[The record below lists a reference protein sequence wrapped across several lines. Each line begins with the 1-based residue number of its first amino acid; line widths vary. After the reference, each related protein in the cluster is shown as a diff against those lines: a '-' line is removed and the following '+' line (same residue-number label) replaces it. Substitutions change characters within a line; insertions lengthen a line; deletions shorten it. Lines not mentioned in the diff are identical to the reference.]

1 MIGASFEEAGGAL
14 EPTYLLAKAIIKPSM
29 LLWFRIHME
38 GLENIPRK
46 GPAILA
52 FNHIAYL
59 DPFLSALAVDNVGRH
74 PRFLGKSELF
84 QDKRIAWI
92 LRGAKQIEVKRG
104 TREAPMALD
113 NAIAALEDGQIIVVF
128 PEGTITTDPD
138 LNMMAPKT
146 GTARLA
152 LASGVPLIPAAVWGT
167 QNVWPKGHR
176 KHWWPPRQDLLVRI
190 GEPMEVSGAPD
201 NRRDW
206 QRLGD
211 EIAEEIS
218 RLVASLRPIVP
229 DRRRPKK
236 AA

>member
-1 MIGASFEEAGGAL
+1 M
-14 EPTYLLAKAIIKPSM
+14 EPTFQLAKAIIKPAMS
-29 LLWFRIHME
+29 LWFRLHME

-59 DPFLSALAVDNVGRH
+59 DPFLSALAVDRVGRR

-84 QDKRIAWI
+84 QDRRVAWI

-104 TREAPMALD
+104 TREAPVALD
-113 NAIAALEDGQIIVVF
+113 NAVNALKDGEIIVVF
-128 PEGTITTDPD
+128 PEGTITNDAD
-138 LNMMAPKT
+138 LNMMEPKT

-152 LASGVPLIPAAVWGT
+152 LLAGVPVIPGGLWGT

-176 KHWWPPRQDLLVRI
+176 KRWWPPRQDLLLRI
-190 GEPMEVSGAPD
+190 GKPMPIVGDPD
-201 NRRDW
+201 TREDW
-206 QRLGD
+206 QRVGT
-211 EIAEEIS
+211 EIS
-218 RLVASLRPIVP
+218 REISILVAGLRPIVP
-229 DRRRPKK
+229 DRRRSKK

>member
-1 MIGASFEEAGGAL
+1 M
-14 EPTYLLAKAIIKPSM
+14 EPTYQLARAIIKPSM
-29 LLWFRIHME
+29 NLWFRLHME
-38 GLENIPRK
+38 GLENIPK
-46 GPAILA
+46 EGPAILA

-59 DPFLSALAVDNVGRH
+59 DPFLSALAVDRVGRR

-104 TREAPMALD
+104 TRDAPMALD
-113 NAIAALEDGQIIVVF
+113 NAVKALNDGEVIVVF
-128 PEGTITTDPD
+128 PEGTITEDPD

-152 LASGVPLIPAAVWGT
+152 LLSGAPVIPGGIWGT

-176 KHWWPPRQDLLVRI
+176 KHWWPPRQDLLLRI
-190 GEPMEVSGAPD
+190 GRQMPIEGDPSVRE
-201 NRRDW
+201 DW
-206 QRLGD
+206 QRVGK
-211 EIAEEIS
+211 EITHEIS
-218 RLVASLRPIVP
+218 TLVASLRPIVP
-229 DRRRPKK
+229 DRRRPGK